1 MHKENQAKVIIIKF
15 EKNILTIFS
24 ILFLELTHY
33 LCNWFSFSLYYQK
46 VIDDYWQKIPCK
58 KYEE

>member
-33 LCNWFSFSLYYQK
+33 LCN
-46 VIDDYWQKIPCK
+46 
-58 KYEE
+58 